1 MRLIIYVMLLLYPF
15 SLLPAASGGKKEKNL
30 SDEEL
35 MTLVQKQTFRYF
47 WDYGHPVSGLARE
60 RSNGNDDI
68 VTIGGSGFG
77 VMAIIVGAERGF
89 VTREQAAER
98 MLKIVSFLN
107 DKNTDSYHGIWAHW
121 INGQNGETISFSR
134 KDDGADLVESAF
146 MFEGLLAAHQYF
158 NKDNQVE
165 RRIRGLINDLWR
177 QAEWNWFTKGGEDV
191 LYWHWSPN
199 NGWSMNHQ
207 IKGHNECH
215 IT

>member
-134 KDDGADLVESAF
+134 WKDVSVVLLMTCGVRLNGI
-146 MFEGLLAAHQYF
+146 GLLKVVRMYS
-158 NKDNQVE
+158 
-165 RRIRGLINDLWR
+165 IGI
-177 QAEWNWFTKGGEDV
+177 
-191 LYWHWSPN
+191 
-199 NGWSMNHQ
+199 
-207 IKGHNECH
+207 GHP
-215 IT
+215 ITVGR

>member
-15 SLLPAASGGKKEKNL
+15 SLLPAAPGGKKEKNL

-146 MFEGLLAAHQYF
+146 MFEGLHISISTKIIRW
-158 NKDNQVE
+158 KDVSVVLLMTCGVRLNG
-165 RRIRGLINDLWR
+165 IGLLKVVKMYSI
-177 QAEWNWFTKGGEDV
+177 G
-191 LYWHWSPN
+191 
-199 NGWSMNHQ
+199 
-207 IKGHNECH
+207 IGHP
-215 IT
+215 ITVGR

>member
-1 MRLIIYVMLLLYPF
+1 
-15 SLLPAASGGKKEKNL
+15 
-30 SDEEL
+30 
-35 MTLVQKQTFRYF
+35 
-47 WDYGHPVSGLARE
+47 
-60 RSNGNDDI
+60 
-68 VTIGGSGFG
+68 
-77 VMAIIVGAERGF
+77 
-89 VTREQAAER
+89 

-165 RRIRGLINDLWR
+165 RRIRALINDLWR

-199 NGWSMNHQ
+199 NGWSMKTQVN
-207 IKGHNECH
+207 GHNECH
-215 IT
+215 MLLLHPLLPMQSRYIIKGGLILSFSRMVRSITT

>member
-146 MFEGLLAAHQYF
+146 MFE
-158 NKDNQVE
+158 
-165 RRIRGLINDLWR
+165 
-177 QAEWNWFTKGGEDV
+177 
-191 LYWHWSPN
+191 
-199 NGWSMNHQ
+199 
-207 IKGHNECH
+207 
-215 IT
+215 

>member
-15 SLLPAASGGKKEKNL
+15 SLLPAASGGKKGKNL

-158 NKDNQVE
+158 NKDNRWKDVSVVLLMTCGV
-165 RRIRGLINDLWR
+165 RLNGIGLLKVVRMYSI
-177 QAEWNWFTKGGEDV
+177 G
-191 LYWHWSPN
+191 
-199 NGWSMNHQ
+199 
-207 IKGHNECH
+207 IGHP
-215 IT
+215 ITVGR

>member
-1 MRLIIYVMLLLYPF
+1 
-15 SLLPAASGGKKEKNL
+15 
-30 SDEEL
+30 
-35 MTLVQKQTFRYF
+35 
-47 WDYGHPVSGLARE
+47 
-60 RSNGNDDI
+60 
-68 VTIGGSGFG
+68 
-77 VMAIIVGAERGF
+77 MAIIVGAERGF

-207 IKGHNECH
+207 IKGIMSVILRIYLLLLHPLIPLQSRYIIRVGQFYRFQEW
-215 IT
+215 

>member
-1 MRLIIYVMLLLYPF
+1 MKQLLVILACVLLLSPVAYGQ
-15 SLLPAASGGKKEKNL
+15 AKEKSL

-60 RSNGNDDI
+60 RSNGSDDI

-98 MLKIVSFLN
+98 MLKIVRFLS
-107 DKNTDSYHGIWAHW
+107 DKSTDSYHGIWAHW
-121 INGQNGETISFSR
+121 IDGQTGKTVPFSR

-158 NKDNQVE
+158 DKDTPVE
-165 RRIRGLINDLWR
+165 RNIRGLINGLWR
-177 QAEWNWFTKGGEDV
+177 QAEWNWFTNGEDV
-191 LYWHWSPN
+191 LYWHW
-199 NGWSMNHQ
+199 
-207 IKGHNECH
+207 
-215 IT
+215 